1 MKFEMHTKIIANE
14 TEKRLHTEDNIFQL
28 MLEGYHLFVVD
39 EILPVYKTRQELVGS
54 AVVKK
59 VEWAE
64 GRTTLLYQLI
74 SLQSVN

>member
-1 MKFEMHTKIIANE
+1 MKFEMHTKIIVNE

-28 MLEGYHLFVVD
+28 TLEGYHLFVVD

>member
-1 MKFEMHTKIIANE
+1 MKFEMHTKIIVNE

-28 MLEGYHLFVVD
+28 TLEGYHLFVVD
-39 EILPVYKTRQELVGS
+39 EILQVYKTRQELVGS

>member
-1 MKFEMHTKIIANE
+1 MKFEMHTKIIVNE

-28 MLEGYHLFVVD
+28 TLEGYHLFVVD
-39 EILPVYKTRQELVGS
+39 EIMPVYKTRQELVGS

-59 VEWAE
+59 VEWTE

>member
-1 MKFEMHTKIIANE
+1 MKFEMHTKIIVNE
-14 TEKRLHTEDNIFQL
+14 TEKRLHTEDNTFQL
-28 MLEGYHLFVVD
+28 TLEGYHLFVVD

-64 GRTTLLYQLI
+64 GKTTLLYQLI

>member
-1 MKFEMHTKIIANE
+1 MKFEMHTKIIVNE

-39 EILPVYKTRQELVGS
+39 EILPVYKTELVGS

-59 VEWAE
+59 VEWTE

>member
-1 MKFEMHTKIIANE
+1 MKFEMHTKIIVNE
-14 TEKRLHTEDNIFQL
+14 TEQRLHTEDNIFQL

-39 EILPVYKTRQELVGS
+39 EILPVYKTELVGS

-59 VEWAE
+59 VEWTE

>member
-1 MKFEMHTKIIANE
+1 MKCEMHTKITTNE

-28 MLEGYHLFVVD
+28 VLEGYHLFVID